1 VVVTDI
7 YAWPSPKLNGAKV
20 DKQAQLIASL
30 KYERA
35 GYLRRGLHERVAFC
49 DEVLAQF
56 GVRELASVEPH
67 TEVAVTTKGKKRKS
81 R

>member
-1 VVVTDI
+1 MDI

-20 DKQAQLIASL
+20 DKQAQLIAAL
-30 KYERA
+30 QHERA
-35 GYLRRGLHERVAFC
+35 GYLRRGQHARVAFI
-49 DEVLAQF
+49 DEVLAQY

-67 TEVAVTTKGKKRKS
+67 TEAATATKGKKRKS